1 MGLYQQGLELPAL
14 QRQLH
19 GLGQQAHIRHQRA
32 GLLLRVVLPEGHKII
47 VPPVEQLSQIPG
59 VGAQSVVGGHGQ
71 HHRPGV
77 AQMRLAGKGHGRVGN
92 AVGQLCQRVARTRGD
107 DQQIQQL
114 EQSLGCELFDR
125 STRPVSLTSA
135 GSAFLQD
142 AKAILERMSRAQ
154 ERVHDAAT
162 GLTGTLHVGYV
173 RGYERSDLSTLM
185 RHFHQKNSNVL
196 ISFYRCSTDVLA
208 AGLLHQEYDI
218 VFTWDSTNLRTQ
230 EGVAFQTVEKARL
243 VVALYAGH
251 RLAQRR
257 QITRQE
263 LRGENILYMS
273 PDAAPDSY
281 GDAFFM
287 QRYVEAG
294 YKPNI
299 LFRSADT
306 ESILMM
312 VSAEEGVS
320 LLPDYC
326 TNRLYNADNLVFV
339 PLVGEGEEE
348 EIIAAWQ
355 SGNQNPALGR
365 FLAEL
370 NQKDPPQ

>member
-1 MGLYQQGLELPAL
+1 MN
-14 QRQLH
+14 RNQLRYFVAAAEH
-19 GLGQQAHIRHQRA
+19 RSFTKAA
-32 GLLLRVVLPEGHKII
+32 
-47 VPPVEQLSQIPG
+47 EQYYISQT
-59 VGAQSVVGGHGQ
+59 
-71 HHRPGV
+71 
-77 AQMRLAGKGHGRVGN
+77 
-92 AVGQLCQRVARTRGD
+92 AVT
-107 DQQIQQL
+107 QQIQQL

-162 GLTGTLHVGYV
+162 GLTGTLRVGYV

-196 ISFYRCSTDVLA
+196 ISF
-208 AGLLHQEYDI
+208 YDI

-370 NQKDPPQ
+370 NQTKS

>member
-1 MGLYQQGLELPAL
+1 MN
-14 QRQLH
+14 RNQLRYFVSAAEH
-19 GLGQQAHIRHQRA
+19 RSFTKAA
-32 GLLLRVVLPEGHKII
+32 
-47 VPPVEQLSQIPG
+47 EQYYISQT
-59 VGAQSVVGGHGQ
+59 
-71 HHRPGV
+71 
-77 AQMRLAGKGHGRVGN
+77 
-92 AVGQLCQRVARTRGD
+92 AVT
-107 DQQIQQL
+107 QQIQQL
-114 EQSLGCELFDR
+114 EQTLGCELFDR

-135 GSAFLQD
+135 GKSFLLD

-162 GLTGTLHVGYV
+162 GLTGTLRVGYV
-173 RGYERSDLSTLM
+173 RGYERSDLSVLM

-196 ISFYRCSTDVLA
+196 ITFYRCSTDVLA

-230 EGVAFQTVEKARL
+230 EGVTFQTVEKARL

-251 RLAQRR
+251 PLTQRR
-257 QITRQE
+257 QLTRQE

-287 QRYVEAG
+287 QRYAEAG

-312 VSAEEGVS
+312 VAAEEGIS

-326 TNRLYNADNLVFV
+326 TDRLYNADNLVFV
-339 PLVGEGEEE
+339 PLV
-348 EIIAAWQ
+348 IVV
-355 SGNQNPALGR
+355 
-365 FLAEL
+365 
-370 NQKDPPQ
+370 K